1 MFFKKNKLKDVV
13 VAYNEKTKDVLF
25 FQQEK
30 SGGYSRLGEEI
41 SLGKGNIKS
50 ENRLEFIFFLAL
62 LSSISGLRSR
72 EFYCKY
78 SLAYVF
84 YKDSFWDLI

>member
-1 MFFKKNKLKDVV
+1 MLFKRNKLKDVV
-13 VAYNEKTKDVLF
+13 VVYDKITKQVLF

-30 SGGYSRLGEEI
+30 FGGYSKLGGEI
-41 SLGKGNIKS
+41 SLGGGIK
-50 ENRLEFIFFLAL
+50 LEDGLQFIFFLEL

-78 SLAYVF
+78 NLAFVF
-84 YKDSFWDLI
+84 YQDPIMDWV